1 MIGRIKAFW
10 DESRQEFK
18 RVNWPTFSEAM
29 RLTTIVVVF
38 SLAVALLLGILD
50 SVFTFALE
58 KFISI

>member
-18 RVNWPTFSEAM
+18 RVNWPTFSETT

-38 SLAVALLLGILD
+38 SLVIAILLGLLD
-50 SVFTFALE
+50 TGFTFLLS
-58 KFISI
+58 KFVGI